1 MKIKMLI
8 AALAISGMTSAQT
21 LKSGIDK
28 ANMNLEVKPGE
39 DFYQFAAGGWL
50 KSHPLDAVHPMNGSF
65 TDLDE
70 QNNDRIRD
78 LVKEYAEK
86 HMPQG
91 TVGQKIG
98 SLYRMYMDTVARN
111 RMGYEPIKPA
121 LAKVAAIKNR
131 KQCERVMYELGAKG
145 YGTMLFGWARTPSTL
160 TSTSS
165 VPTRVAS
172 VLTPNTIPSPM
183 SSRRQWW
190 PPTRV

>member
-86 HMPQG
+86 HMDDRCHQG
-91 TVGQKIG
+91 QGHREAAQYAYQ
-98 SLYRMYMDTVARN
+98 YR
-111 RMGYEPIKPA
+111 
-121 LAKVAAIKNR
+121 L
-131 KQCERVMYELGAKG
+131 
-145 YGTMLFGWARTPSTL
+145 
-160 TSTSS
+160 
-165 VPTRVAS
+165 
-172 VLTPNTIPSPM
+172 
-183 SSRRQWW
+183 SR
-190 PPTRV
+190 

>member
-145 YGTMLFGWARTPSTL
+145 YGTMLFGFGLGQDAINSD
-160 TSTSS
+160 
-165 VPTRVAS
+165 
-172 VLTPNTIPSPM
+172 
-183 SSRRQWW
+183 
-190 PPTRV
+190 

>member
-111 RMGYEPIKPA
+111 RMGYEPIKPGGLSGLRWRRLPA
-121 LAKVAAIKNR
+121 SSSQPWPR
-131 KQCERVMYELGAKG
+131 CCP
-145 YGTMLFGWARTPSTL
+145 PS
-160 TSTSS
+160 
-165 VPTRVAS
+165 
-172 VLTPNTIPSPM
+172 
-183 SSRRQWW
+183 
-190 PPTRV
+190 